1 MTEKDL
7 MTTLQACNLIGC
19 TRPTVEN
26 YRRRGWLH
34 AIRLANGRILFTRQ
48 NVERLREMLAKRKGL
63 ILVQA
68 SQAPDKKE
76 KPPYQSLKN
85 DFDQTLFKPE
95 VWEAVRQYQEAR
107 KAR

>member
-1 MTEKDL
+1 
-7 MTTLQACNLIGC
+7 MTTLQACALIGC

-34 AIRLANGRILFTRQ
+34 PIRLANGRVLFTRQ
-48 NVERLREMLAKRKGL
+48 NVERLRETLANRKGL
-63 ILVQA
+63 RLVQA
-68 SQAPDKKE
+68 SQASEKK
-76 KPPYQSLKN
+76 PAAYQSLKN
-85 DFDQTLFKPE
+85 DPDQTLFQPE